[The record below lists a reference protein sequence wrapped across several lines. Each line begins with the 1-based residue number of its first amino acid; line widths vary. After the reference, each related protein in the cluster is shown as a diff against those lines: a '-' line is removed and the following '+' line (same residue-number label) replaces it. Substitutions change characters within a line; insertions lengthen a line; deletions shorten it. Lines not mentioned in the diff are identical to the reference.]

1 MHFFKVEP
9 EDDEEL
15 RKHREWHQVK
25 GFVNAK
31 CVAQVELDVQRTLAR
46 FPPNIS
52 DERRSTL
59 QDQLTPLIIRVL
71 KSNERFH
78 YYQGFHDVCLTILL
92 VCGYESALEVCKNLA
107 RHGPFRSYLLK
118 SLEQSVL
125 RELDLLYVILS
136 RVDPQLETIMRDVHL
151 GTMFALSWPLTWFS
165 HALEQYQQVCI
176 VHYCTVFRR
185 ILSFT
190 AIDPNL
196 CMCSCS
202 FEEKICHNHQ
212 RTVIFTIMSS
222 LSIIRPYREM
232 PIIHQLLSTMPYEL
246 HSDAILSDSL
256 YLASLMPP
264 FALKTEFTR
273 IYKEQVSYFVII
285 IYSLYGCTFRLK
297 TAILSI
303 DGVRFRD
310 MQ

>member
-1 MHFFKVEP
+1 M
-9 EDDEEL
+9 
-15 RKHREWHQVK
+15 
-25 GFVNAK
+25 
-31 CVAQVELDVQRTLAR
+31 CIIQVELDVQRTLAR

-52 DERRSTL
+52 DERRSIL

-71 KSNERFH
+71 KSNSRFH

-92 VCGYESALEVCKNLA
+92 VCGEKSALEVCKNLA

-136 RVDPQLETIMRDVHL
+136 RVDPQLERIMRDVHL

-165 HALEQYQQVCI
+165 HSLEQYQQIVRFFDVFLASPPLTPIYVCAAI
-176 VHYCTVFRR
+176 VLKRK
-185 ILSFT
+185 S
-190 AIDPNL
+190 AIVT
-196 CMCSCS
+196 S
-202 FEEKICHNHQ
+202 E
-212 RTVIFTIMSS
+212 
-222 LSIIRPYREM
+222 REM

-273 IYKEQVSYFVII
+273 IYKEQAD
-285 IYSLYGCTFRLK
+285 L
-297 TAILSI
+297 
-303 DGVRFRD
+303 RFRPVNNRNPIHRWGPISRYAIT
-310 MQ
+310 MVAAAGVAGAAYYFNLGERFAFSA